1 MNRSNRV
8 TPRSTVRKTRI
19 TRAKVKVG
27 AQVKKSVNRNPQL
40 AQENRRLKR
49 RIESLKKINAQ
60 HLKRAKESALAQAAM
75 RQRDTVGDSFNQLEH
90 RDESLINLFVAA
102 TRLHA
107 DLDRAGVLTAIREI
121 LSDVVGC
128 RAMAILELDHAS
140 GALAPVDCVN
150 VESGRLTNL
159 AIGAGSIGK
168 VAQTGAAYF
177 GMADDHNP
185 IACIPLKV
193 TDQITGVIAVFGLLE
208 QKLELRIGDRELLEW
223 LSPQAGLALHRATIQ
238 TAWRAANGVDG

>member
-49 RIESLKKINAQ
+49 RIENLKKINAQ
-60 HLKRAKESALAQAAM
+60 HLKRAKESAVAQAA
-75 RQRDTVGDSFNQLEH
+75 RPQRDTVGDSFNQLEH

-107 DLDRAGVLTAIREI
+107 DLDHAGVLTAIREI

-128 RAMAILELDHAS
+128 RAMAILELDRAR

-150 VESGRLTNL
+150 VDTGML
-159 AIGAGSIGK
+159 ANIAVGAGPIGK

-177 GMADDHNP
+177 GTADDHNP

-208 QKLELRIGDRELLEW
+208 QKLELRTGDRELLEW

-238 TAWRAANGVDG
+238 TAWQSANGVDR

>member
-8 TPRSTVRKTRI
+8 TPSSTVRKTRV
-19 TRAKVKVG
+19 TRTKVKVG
-27 AQVKKSVNRNPQL
+27 AQAKKSINRNLQL

-49 RIESLKKINAQ
+49 RIESLKKINAR
-60 HLKRAKESALAQAAM
+60 HLKRAKESAIAQAEM
-75 RQRDTVGDSFNQLEH
+75 LQRDTVGDSFNQLEH

-107 DLDRAGVLTAIREI
+107 DLDRTGVLTAIREI

-128 RAMAILELDHAS
+128 RAMAILELDRAS
-140 GALAPVDCVN
+140 CALAPVDCVN
-150 VESGRLTNL
+150 VETGMLTNL
-159 AIGAGSIGK
+159 ALGAGPIGK

-177 GMADDHNP
+177 ATADDHNP

-208 QKLELRIGDRELLEW
+208 QKLELRTGDRELLEW

-238 TAWRAANGVDG
+238 TAW